1 MRGEFCKA
9 RETVA
14 IDTPNSWAM
23 SFIVIG
29 DLSLISV
36 FSLLCKVRK
45 NLHSLFYLFRAKP
58 HYRYANVCIIII
70 TNLNKKKYN
79 ERERKLTL
87 HQIS

>member
-45 NLHSLFYLFRAKP
+45 NLHSLFY
-58 HYRYANVCIIII
+58 
-70 TNLNKKKYN
+70 
-79 ERERKLTL
+79 
-87 HQIS
+87 

>member
-14 IDTPNSWAM
+14 TDTPNSWAM

-29 DLSLISV
+29 DLSLISI

-45 NLHSLFYLFRAKP
+45 NLHSLFY
-58 HYRYANVCIIII
+58 
-70 TNLNKKKYN
+70 
-79 ERERKLTL
+79 
-87 HQIS
+87 